1 MFSFFSWVSLVCG
14 CIGSVRNMYYFF
26 LFVGD
31 NRTRMQAKEFL
42 MFAIILLTAS
52 LILFVFFRKLDKIE
66 KRVDHLE
73 ARANSLN
80 TRLERV
86 IYKVDEAD
94 QKSDK
99 ESAEK
104 RQE

>member
-1 MFSFFSWVSLVCG
+1 MFSFFAWISLVFG
-14 CIGSVRNMYYFF
+14 CIGSVRNLYYFF
-26 LFVGD
+26 AFIGD
-31 NRTRMQAKEFL
+31 NKTRMQAKECL
-42 MFAIILLTAS
+42 LFAVVLLAAS
-52 LILFVFFRKLDKIE
+52 LILFVFFRKLDKVE
-66 KRVDHLE
+66 KRIDHLE

-86 IYKVDEAD
+86 IDKADEAD